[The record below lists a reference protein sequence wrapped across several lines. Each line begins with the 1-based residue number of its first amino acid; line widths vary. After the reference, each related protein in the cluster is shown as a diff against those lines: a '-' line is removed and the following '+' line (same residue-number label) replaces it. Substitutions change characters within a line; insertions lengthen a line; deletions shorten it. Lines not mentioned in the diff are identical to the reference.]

1 LLRGALAVVVGAA
14 SLVQPEL
21 IAGEVAIIG
30 RMATD
35 AAKKVCLTPMKKC
48 QT

>member
-1 LLRGALAVVVGAA
+1 MAVVVGAA

-30 RMATD
+30 KMATD
-35 AAKKVCLTPMKKC
+35 AAKKVSLNPMKAC
-48 QT
+48 QK